1 MKLKKF
7 FNILVL
13 IILIILINLIFS
25 PQVLAETAIENASGS
40 VRNGSDNNANYGSN
54 SDNSNNAENINETIK
69 EQQETFGINS
79 FIENANE
86 YTGEFFEDIDISDI
100 LDSAI
105 SGQVDN
111 NTLYQ
116 KILSLFGTELKEGI
130 KTLISILVIIIIHSI
145 LKSISENL
153 ENDTISTIIYYVQY
167 IAIVTIIMS
176 NFSDIVKMVRDTAN
190 NLVGFM
196 NCLVPILLSL
206 MIYTGSITTGS
217 VIEPIIL
224 FMINFIGNM
233 IETIFI
239 PFTLIIAVMC
249 IISKI
254 SDKVQVEKL
263 SKFMKSSMIWVLGII
278 LTIFVGVLSIEGT
291 LSSSVDGITAKT
303 AKAVVSSA
311 VPVVGK
317 ILGDA
322 VDTVLG
328 CGIVLKNAV
337 GVVGVII
344 IIGICIMPIIKL
356 GILTICYKLVSSVCE
371 PIADGKIVNLLEQIG
386 DIFKILL
393 AILASIS
400 FMVIIGTTL
409 VIKISNSGMM
419 YR

>member
-1 MKLKKF
+1 MIIKKIF
-7 FNILVL
+7 KIIILTL
-13 IILIILINLIFS
+13 IIILTINTYS
-25 PQVLAETAIENASGS
+25 K
-40 VRNGSDNNANYGSN
+40 ANQN
-54 SDNSNNAENINETIK
+54 EEDVEETIK

-79 FIENANE
+79 FIENAKE
-86 YTGEFFEDIDISDI
+86 YTGEFFEDIDISSI

-105 SGQVDN
+105 SGDVDN
-111 NTLYQ
+111 STIYQ
-116 KILSLFGTELKEGI
+116 KILNLFGDELKTGI
-130 KTLISILVIIIIHSI
+130 KTLLSILVIIIIHSI

-176 NFSDIVKMVRDTAN
+176 NFTDIVQMVRDTAN

-206 MIYTGSITTGS
+206 MIYTGSITTS
-217 VIEPIIL
+217 SILETIIL
-224 FMINFIGNM
+224 FMINFIGNL

-239 PFTLIIAVMC
+239 PLTIIIAVIC
-249 IISKI
+249 IVSKI
-254 SDKVQVEKL
+254 SDKVQIEKL
-263 SKFMKSSMIWVLGII
+263 AKFMKSSMVWVLGII

-311 VPVVGK
+311 VPIVGK

-337 GVVGVII
+337 GFVGVIV

-356 GILTICYKLVSSVCE
+356 GILTICYKLASSVCE
-371 PIADGKIVNLLEQIG
+371 PIADGKIVSLLEQIG

-393 AILASIS
+393 AILSAIS